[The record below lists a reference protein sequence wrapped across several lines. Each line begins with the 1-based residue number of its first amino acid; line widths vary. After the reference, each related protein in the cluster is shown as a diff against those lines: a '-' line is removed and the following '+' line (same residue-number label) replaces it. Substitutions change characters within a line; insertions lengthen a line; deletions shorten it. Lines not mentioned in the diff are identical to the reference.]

1 MMHDMLRR
9 LERDRREAL
18 WLLDALRPG
27 DPMACPV
34 LDRLDAVEAALAG
47 GGLDDRDELT
57 VADLAV
63 LVPVIRQGS
72 RLPFVRDLDIPQP
85 WRARFSLASTGS
97 TRYPD
102 GHYLRDWLSF
112 LEMWAREMSH
122 LVEHKKARV

>member
-1 MMHDMLRR
+1 MMHDRLRR

-27 DPMACPV
+27 DPMSWPI
-34 LDRLDAVEAALAG
+34 LDRLDAVEAALVG
-47 GGLDDRDELT
+47 EGLDDRDGLT
-57 VADLAV
+57 VTDLV
-63 LVPVIRQGS
+63 LLVPVIRHGR

-85 WRARFSLASTGS
+85 WRERFNLASTGS
-97 TRYPD
+97 TRYPE
-102 GHYLRDWLSF
+102 GYYLRDWQSF